1 MSMVRVETVSKEEDP
16 MSRNPISNFI
26 LDRLAAGDSFK
37 DLQSVYGFSR
47 KDLVAAAVNG
57 VEELHP
63 QYVDLLL
70 KHLKLK

>member
-1 MSMVRVETVSKEEDP
+1 MERKESNSIEGEP
-16 MSRNPISNFI
+16 MPKNPISTFI

-37 DLQSVYGFSR
+37 DLQATYGFSR
-47 KDLVAAAVNG
+47 HDLLAAATNG

-70 KHLKLK
+70 KHLKLKM